1 MRLKL
6 LLVFAALLVL
16 AVPAT
21 ASAALKVGMSE
32 NNPQIFAD
40 PNYLA
45 LDAKITRIVV
55 AYDAATEAAKG
66 DNEISARVKPYI
78 DAATA
83 LGIDVLVTF
92 EHSRGNAEICKKS
105 SNRDQQQCKLPSV
118 EEYEQNIAAFLALF
132 PQVTTIAAWN
142 EANHNT
148 QPTYRNGKTAGQF
161 AKSAEKVCEA
171 LGRDCT
177 IVALDLLDQA
187 DNVRAK
193 RPTYKSLTKYVKAFR
208 KAYGKKPAICGLH
221 TYSDANRFRDTGTKA
236 MIKATGCKK
245 YWVTESGGLY
255 DFASFWSKKSR
266 KQYKCKSAAACQLK
280 ATKYLFKLLSK
291 YRSKIDR
298 AYIHSF
304 YGSHAPRFD
313 AGIVKGGPG
322 KKTTPRP
329 AYREVKK
336 HT

>member
-6 LLVFAALLVL
+6 LLAVALLVL
-16 AVPAT
+16 ALPAT

-32 NNPQIFAD
+32 NNPQMFAD

-45 LDAKITRIVV
+45 LDAEITRIVV
-55 AYDAATEAAKG
+55 AYDAMSQAAKG
-66 DNEISARVKPYI
+66 DNEISSRVKPYI
-78 DAATA
+78 EAATA
-83 LGIDVLVTF
+83 LGVDVLVTF
-92 EHSRGNAEICKKS
+92 EHARGNAEICK
-105 SNRDQQQCKLPSV
+105 NRVNRSQPQCKLPSV
-118 EEYEQNIAAFLALF
+118 DEYERNIAAFLAAF
-132 PQVTTIAAWN
+132 PQVRTIAAWN

-148 QPTYRNGKTAGQF
+148 QPTYRNGKYAAQF
-161 AKSAEKVCEA
+161 AKAAERVCRS
-171 LGRDCT
+171 LGRDCK

-193 RPTYKSLTKYVKAFR
+193 RPTYRSLTRYVKAFR
-208 KAYGKKPAICGLH
+208 RAYGKKPAICGLH
-221 TYSDANRFRDTGTKA
+221 TYSDANRFRDAGTKA
-236 MIKATGCKK
+236 MIKATGCRK
-245 YWVTESGGLY
+245 YWVTESGGMY
-255 DFASFWSKKSR
+255 DFASFWSKKTR
-266 KQYKCKSAAACQLK
+266 RQYKCSSAAACQLK
-280 ATKYLFKLLSK
+280 AVKYLFRILRK

-313 AGIVKGGPG
+313 AGIVLGGPG
-322 KKTTPRP
+322 KTTKPRP

>member
-6 LLVFAALLVL
+6 LPVLALLVL
-16 AVPAT
+16 ALPAT

-32 NNPQIFAD
+32 NNPQMFID
-40 PNYLA
+40 PNYLE

-55 AYDAATEAAKG
+55 AYDAISEAAKG

-78 DAATA
+78 EAATA

-92 EHSRGNAEICKKS
+92 EHSRGNAEICKNK
-105 SNRDQQQCKLPSV
+105 SNRNLQQCKLPTV
-118 EEYEQNIAAFLALF
+118 AEYEANIKAFLATF
-132 PQVTTIAAWN
+132 PQVKAIAPWN

-148 QPTYRNGKTAGQF
+148 QPTYKNGKTAAQF
-161 AKSAEKVCEA
+161 AKSAEKVCKE
-171 LGRDCT
+171 LGRSCQ

-193 RPTYKSLTKYVKAFR
+193 KPTYRSLTKYVKAFK
-208 KAYGKKPAICGLH
+208 KAYKKKPAICGLH
-221 TYSDANRFRDTGTKA
+221 TYSDANRFRDAGTKA

-245 YWVTESGGLY
+245 YWVTESGGMY
-255 DFASFWSKKSR
+255 DFASFWTKKTR
-266 KQYKCKSAAACQLK
+266 KQYKCKNAGACQLK
-280 ATKYLFKLLSK
+280 AVKYLFKILK
-291 YRSKIDR
+291 KHKSKIDR

-313 AGIVKGGPG
+313 AGIVLGGPG
-322 KKTTPRP
+322 KTTTPRP
-329 AYREVKK
+329 AYKEVKK
-336 HT
+336 YT

>member
-6 LLVFAALLVL
+6 LLALAL
-16 AVPAT
+16 ACLALPAT

-32 NNPQIFAD
+32 NNPQMFAD
-40 PNYLA
+40 PNYLS

-55 AYDAATEAAKG
+55 SYDAVEESGKG
-66 DNEISARVKPYI
+66 DNELEARIRPYI
-78 DAATA
+78 QAANA

-92 EHSRGNAEICKKS
+92 EHSRGNAEICKNK
-105 SNRDQQQCKLPSV
+105 SNRNLQQCKLPTV
-118 EEYEQNIAAFLALF
+118 AEYEANIKAFLATF
-132 PQVTTIAAWN
+132 PQVRAIAPWN

-148 QPTYRNGKTAGQF
+148 QPTYKNGKYAAQF
-161 AKSAEKVCEA
+161 AKSAEKVCKE
-171 LGRDCT
+171 LGRSCQ

-193 RPTYKSLTKYVKAFR
+193 RPKFKSLAKYVKQFK
-208 KAYGKKPAICGLH
+208 KAYKKKPSICGLH
-221 TYSDANRFRDTGTKA
+221 TYSDANRFRMDGTRA
-236 MIKATGCKK
+236 MIKAANCKK
-245 YWVTESGGLY
+245 FWVTESGGMY
-255 DFASFWSKKSR
+255 DFASFWKKSTR
-266 KQYKCKSAAACQLK
+266 KQYKCTSASACQLK
-280 ATKYLFKLLSK
+280 AVKYLFKILRK

-313 AGIVKGGPG
+313 AGIVLGGPG

-329 AYREVKK
+329 AYKEVKK
-336 HT
+336 YT

>member
-6 LLVFAALLVL
+6 LPVLALLVL
-16 AVPAT
+16 ALPAT
-21 ASAALKVGMSE
+21 ASAAVKVGMSE
-32 NNPQIFAD
+32 NNPQMFID

-55 AYDAATEAAKG
+55 SYDAMSEAAKG
-66 DNEISARVKPYI
+66 DNEISSRVKPYI
-78 DAATA
+78 EAATA

-92 EHSRGNAEICKKS
+92 EHSRGNAEICKS
-105 SNRDQQQCKLPSV
+105 RVNRNLQQCKRPSV
-118 EEYEQNIAAFLALF
+118 AEYEQNIAAFLAAF
-132 PQVTTIAAWN
+132 PQVKAIAPWN

-148 QPTYRNGKTAGQF
+148 QPTYRSGKYAAQF
-161 AKSAEKVCEA
+161 ARSAEKVCKSLQRA
-171 LGRDCT
+171 CK

-193 RPTYKSLTKYVKAFR
+193 RPTYRSLNRYVKAF
-208 KAYGKKPAICGLH
+208 KKTYKKRPAICGLH
-221 TYSDANRFRDTGTKA
+221 TYSDANRFRMTGTKA

-245 YWVTESGGLY
+245 YWITESGGLY
-255 DFASFWSKKSR
+255 DFASFWSKKTR
-266 KQYKCKSAAACQLK
+266 RQYKCKSAAACQLK
-280 ATKYLFKLLSK
+280 ATKYLFKIVRK

-313 AGIVKGGPG
+313 AGIVLGGPG
-322 KKTTPRP
+322 KATTPRP
-329 AYREVKK
+329 AYREIKK